1 MKNGWTKIPNKL
13 ILSEKIG
20 GNEKLVLLV
29 LLMRAMNS
37 KDCFPS
43 RPRIAKESGLN
54 IRTVDRIIKSLEAKK
69 FLKVDRTNNVNS
81 YKINF

>member
-13 ILSEKIG
+13 ILSENLG

-29 LLMRAMNS
+29 LLMRSINN
-37 KDCFPS
+37 KNCFPS

-54 IRTVDRIIKSLEAKK
+54 IRTVDKTIKTLEEKK
-69 FLKVDRTNNVNS
+69 FIKVDRTLKVNS